1 MNLEEKTRGA
11 RILIVE
17 DNPTNQLVVKG
28 FLGKRGFQTFVV
40 NHGRQAIEALE
51 ASSYDLVL
59 MDVQMPVLDGLE
71 TTRLIRQ
78 DPRWLTLPIIGLT
91 AHAMA
96 GDRERCLEAGMDDY
110 LSKPVSMTTLVDTV
124 KKHLSP
130 GC

>member
-1 MNLEEKTRGA
+1 MNLEEKTRAAA

-17 DNPTNQLVVKG
+17 DNLTNQEVVKG

-40 NHGRQAIEALE
+40 SNGRQAIEALE
-51 ASSYDLVL
+51 VSSYDLVL

-78 DPRWLTLPIIGLT
+78 DPRWLTLPIVGLT

-110 LSKPVSMTTLVDTV
+110 LSKPVSMAMLVEIV
-124 KKHLSP
+124 KKHLRA
-130 GC
+130 